1 MSKIYNI
8 GDLVLVPSKGVEH
21 PIFIIDKIKILH
33 FENKEP
39 GHNKFWE
46 VYHHNEQLITKWGR
60 IGSLGTRKEQSFG
73 NLIFAAEKYMQ
84 KLIKEKLSKGYK
96 SIGESFSYKISAP
109 SLPNYHNSSVS
120 ADWLEKISSK

>member
-21 PIFIIDKIKILH
+21 PIFIINKIKILY
-33 FENKEP
+33 FENKEH

-60 IGSLGTRKEQSFG
+60 IGSRGTKKTNSFG
-73 NLIFAAEKYMQ
+73 NHFAAEKYMQ
-84 KLIKEKLSKGYK
+84 KLIKKKLSKGYK
-96 SIGESFSYKISAP
+96 SISESFSYKISAP